1 MNMKRPVVPA
11 NWRFPMKPTRIY
23 QGAYFDKLLAD
34 PAWVAELKYDGG
46 RGLVYVLD
54 DGRVELWDRHQRIV
68 PAEIVPDIYA
78 ALRRL
83 PLPPGAILDGEIY
96 PRGFA
101 GMKYPAPGKYRLALF
116 DVIMDEPLRT
126 RQAALRGV
134 IGERTE
140 GVLHYVDQVHEG
152 KRAFFDRIWQDPK
165 AEGIVLKRLDGK
177 RLDDPR
183 VTKDS
188 PYWVKVVKPTKAQ
201 A

>member
-1 MNMKRPVVPA
+1 
-11 NWRFPMKPTRIY
+11 MKPTRIY

-46 RGLVYVLD
+46 RGCLYVLD
-54 DGRVELWDRHQRIV
+54 DGSVELWDRHQNIV

-101 GMKYPAPGKYRLALF
+101 GTKYPAPGKFKLALF
-116 DVIMDEPLRT
+116 DVLMNEPLRA

-134 IGERTE
+134 IGDKTE
-140 GVLHYVDQVHEG
+140 GVIHYVDQAHED
-152 KRAFFDRIWQDPK
+152 KRAFFDRIWGDPK
-165 AEGIVLKRLDGK
+165 AEGIVLKRLDSF

-188 PYWVKVVKPTKAQ
+188 PYWAKVVKPTKAQ